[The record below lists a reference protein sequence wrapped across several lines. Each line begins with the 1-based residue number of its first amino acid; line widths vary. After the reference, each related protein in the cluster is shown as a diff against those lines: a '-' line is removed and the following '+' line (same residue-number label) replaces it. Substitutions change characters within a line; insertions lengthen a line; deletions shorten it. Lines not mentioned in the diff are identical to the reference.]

1 MKNLYQGVKEECAM
15 QDIDNQKKRLDRRTL
30 LQITG
35 ASTVTGALA
44 MIAGCS
50 QNQEGTGNG
59 NTPTND
65 DSSGNGTD
73 TNSGSTGHK
82 RVPEVNFVTWTQS
95 GSPDVFE
102 SSRIITNNLEQLGLK
117 VKLDPQQ
124 FPQPLIKNIFETRD
138 FDISAIPFLGSSI
151 RIDPSFYLNTVLHS
165 SASSSGGWN
174 FAAWKNE
181 EFDKLAEQQQE
192 TLDQNERQ
200 KFVKEAQKIAFE
212 EQAMTVYSSPNNAI
226 GLNTNRFKKPP
237 NAKTVPGES
246 LLGPYTL
253 VNIEPKGSDKV
264 LSLANVN
271 SSFGT
276 INPMKVQEAG
286 VNQFIRP
293 IYDTLMRVGPN
304 GKAEPWII
312 DGITLEDDTTVKVQL
327 MDSLKFHD
335 GESVTAEDVKFSF
348 EYHGEHKSPYYNQF
362 LSPIDSISTSGDL
375 DVTFTLANPYAPF
388 QMLTLG
394 IVPIIPK
401 HIWGNRSNPGNHQN
415 KPAVGSGPFEYKR
428 FESGS
433 VLEMTANKNHP
444 KSPNIDGVLIQL
456 FGNNA
461 SAQQSLLQEEIDG
474 FSDVPASLQS
484 EVEKSDSV
492 ELYFK
497 PSHSIETFSH
507 NTRKGMPYSDV
518 AFRRAVAHATPNKG
532 ISQQIYNGHANPG
545 GSAISKANKFWHNSE
560 LGHFEYDIEKAKS
573 ILSDAGYKWD
583 DDGRLMM
590 PTSN

>member
-1 MKNLYQGVKEECAM
+1 M
-15 QDIDNQKKRLDRRTL
+15 QDIDNNRQRLDRRTL
-30 LQITG
+30 LRITG

-44 MIAGCS
+44 AVAGCS
-50 QNQEGTGNG
+50 GNQDENNKGGS
-59 NTPTND
+59 P
-65 DSSGNGTD
+65 SGDGTD
-73 TNSGSTGHK
+73 NKGGSTAHK
-82 RVPEVNFVTWTQS
+82 RVPEIHFVTWTQS

-102 SSRIITNNLEQLGLK
+102 ASRIITTNLEQLGLK

-138 FDISAIPFLGSSI
+138 FDIAAIPFLGSSI

-165 SASSSGGWN
+165 SGSSPGGWN
-174 FAAWKNE
+174 FAAWKNKK
-181 EFDKLAEQQQE
+181 FDQLAEEQQR

-200 KFVKEAQKIAFE
+200 KLVYKAQKIAYE
-212 EQAMTVYSSPNNAI
+212 EQVMTVYSSPNMAI
-226 GLNTNRFKKPP
+226 GLNTNRFKKPS
-237 NAKTVPGES
+237 NSATVPGES

-253 VNIEPKGSDKV
+253 VNIEPKGSDRV

-286 VNQFIRP
+286 VNEFIRP
-293 IYDTLMRVGPN
+293 MYDTLMRVGPE

-312 DGITLEDDTTVKVQL
+312 DGITVEDDTTVTVQL
-327 MDSLKFHD
+327 MDGLKFHD
-335 GESVTAEDVKFSF
+335 GEALTADDVKFSF
-348 EYHGEHKSPYYNQF
+348 EYHGKHKSPYYNQF

-375 DVTFTLANPYAPF
+375 EVTFSLTEPYAPF

-394 IVPIIPK
+394 IVPIIPQ
-401 HIWGNRSNPGNHQN
+401 HIWENRSSPGNHQN
-415 KPAVGSGPFEYKR
+415 KPAIGSGPFEYKR

-433 VLEMTANKNHP
+433 VLEMTANKDHP
-444 KSPNIDGVLIQL
+444 KPPKIDGIIIQL

-461 SAQQSLLQEEIDG
+461 SAQQSLLQGDIDG
-474 FSDVPASLQS
+474 FSEVPASLQS
-484 EVEKSDSV
+484 GVENSDSV

-518 AFRRAVAHATPNKG
+518 AFRRAVAHATPNRG

-545 GSAISKANKFWHNSE
+545 GSIISKANKFWHNPE
-560 LGHFEYDIEKAKS
+560 IGHFEYDIEKAKS
-573 ILSDAGYKWD
+573 ILRDAGYKWD
-583 DDGRLMM
+583 DNGRLMM
-590 PTSN
+590 PTSK